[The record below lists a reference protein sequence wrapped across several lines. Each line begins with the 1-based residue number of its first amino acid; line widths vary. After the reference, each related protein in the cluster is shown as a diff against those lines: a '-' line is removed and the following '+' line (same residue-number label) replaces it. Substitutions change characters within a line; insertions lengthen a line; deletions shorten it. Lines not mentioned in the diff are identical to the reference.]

1 MMKASKTMTLNLTEA
16 EMQVIDDL
24 AHKKGMNKTALLKQ
38 ALRLYQ
44 AVDQRIANGEKVY
57 LEDEKKQKTEIVL
70 L

>member
-1 MMKASKTMTLNLTEA
+1 MKPSKTMTLNLTET
-16 EMQVIDDL
+16 EMRIIDEL
-24 AHKKGMNKTALLKQ
+24 AQKKGMNKTALIKQ

-57 LEDEKKQKTEIVL
+57 LEDDKKQKTEIVL